1 MLTPERWAEV
11 QAAFF
16 AALELEPDERTA
28 HVAALAAEDPELA
41 REVGRMLDADLSG
54 AGFAEPPDQTAVR
67 REMSPADYLKGRRL
81 GDFELEEELG
91 RGGMGVVYRATQ
103 VSLERTVAVK
113 ILPPALASAPTAY
126 ERFRR
131 EAVTASR
138 LTHPGVAE
146 PIHFGQDEGMA
157 FIAMRYVAGP
167 TLAEE
172 LKRDRA
178 GEPAESLPRTP
189 EEVAACLAAVL
200 DALEHVHEKGLI
212 HRDVKPGNLIL
223 TPEGP
228 VLIDFG
234 LVKDTDLD
242 EVLEDLSRS
251 GVAIGTPHY
260 MSPEQVE
267 ARRHSI
273 DRRTDIYSM
282 GIVLFELLNGRP
294 PFRGKRPDAIC
305 TQILENRLPK
315 AAPEVPEALRLVT
328 QQATARRP
336 VDRYASAAEMAAD
349 LRRFLAGE
357 PVAAQEL
364 PLHVRAWRTIQRH
377 RVATAATLLLLIG
390 ALAGYAFKASDADA
404 AIGRTFGIT
413 LMPPEV
419 LAQEFANAEAAFDLG
434 RVGIESVTVEAFRF
448 TDALGEQALEL
459 TESKLGSGSPLPLE
473 AGTWR
478 FLLTAAD
485 GRRAEL
491 VRTLK
496 PGASEIFEVLAL
508 GPADVSEDMVA
519 LSQTPFTPGALRQ
532 GAAPEVAFLEMMP
545 FEDSPQ
551 VVAAFEL
558 DRHAVTHAEFRAV
571 FEAVGLWPPPGMP
584 SGWTATQL
592 PHYDAPPTAD
602 WLERPATM
610 VPQAIARSFAELRG
624 GRLPTAAEHLLVTQ
638 ILRPAWKPESA
649 LYLGVGPGPA
659 LATREYASYLEHAQ
673 PAQSGPALAPLG
685 ITHWFDNVTCL
696 VEAALFFQPQAADG
710 AGELVPGDGD
720 LVPQVLSAHMGGFW
734 AQSPAFMQASG
745 TVQPNLFV
753 QDEGAPEVG
762 FRVARSL

>member
-273 DRRTDIYSM
+273 DRRTDIYSV

-377 RVATAATLLLLIG
+377 RVATAATLLLLMGGIV
-390 ALAGYAFKASDADA
+390 GYLFKASGADLA
-404 AIGRTFGIT
+404 VGNMFRS
-413 LMPPEV
+413 PEV
-419 LAQEFANAEAAFDLG
+419 LAQEFADAEVRFDLSL
-434 RVGIESVTVEAFRF
+434 VGKSELALRAFRF
-448 TDALGEQALEL
+448 QDYIGDQEL
-459 TESKLGSGSPLPLE
+459 VLDPGPVVHMVSVQLD

-478 FLLTAAD
+478 FVLTDED
-485 GRRAEL
+485 GQSAEL
-491 VRTLK
+491 VRHIL
-496 PGASEIFEVLAL
+496 PNSSDVIEVLAL
-508 GPADVSEDMVA
+508 GKGAYEEEMAAIGV
-519 LSQTPFTPGALRQ
+519 TPFTPGATHHGAPPQANFISAFPSEQGIQVVQAFEIDRHEVSNGQFMDVLQ
-532 GAAPEVAFLEMMP
+532 GA
-545 FEDSPQ
+545 
-551 VVAAFEL
+551 
-558 DRHAVTHAEFRAV
+558 
-571 FEAVGLWPPPGMP
+571 GLWPPVGMP
-584 SGWTATQL
+584 DGWYKNVLPLFTDSGAEEFLEL
-592 PHYDAPPTAD
+592 PI
-602 WLERPATM
+602 TM
-610 VPQAIARSFAELRG
+610 IPRHLARTYAELRG
-624 GRLPTAAEHLLVTQ
+624 GRLPTMAEALLVSQLLYPVWDPSSAYLIGTDPHAWGGMRRSEHYFEHVQ
-638 ILRPAWKPESA
+638 PA
-649 LYLGVGPGPA
+649 GTGPA
-659 LATREYASYLEHAQ
+659 LPPY
-673 PAQSGPALAPLG
+673 G
-685 ITHWFDNVTCL
+685 ITHWFDNVTCF
-696 VEAALFFQPQAADG
+696 VEAALYIQLDEEHKPIVTNDPDPSTPLLEQ
-710 AGELVPGDGD
+710 
-720 LVPQVLSAHMGGFW
+720 SAHFGGFW
-734 AQSPAFMQASG
+734 FQSPKYMQGDGAVFPSFFG
-745 TVQPNLFV
+745 RDN
-753 QDEGAPEVG
+753 GAPEVG
-762 FRVARSL
+762 IRVARSL